1 MLSSFTY
8 SPGITGSSIHSAVQA
23 TLSVQDPNLRSLGLM
38 YWQTVLGLLYGD
50 FNQTLN
56 QNLLTYINQTEV
68 KYLPGVQ
75 SSVVFANAPDLSQFV
90 SKITT
95 SASIIDTNIKSA
107 CSTQQASLSL
117 GINHWEEVFKQIF
130 SDICDV
136 ISEAVNTSYST
147 STNTCP
153 VGALA
158 AGTSGLTAPVPAKI
172 TAPFIAGELFNN
184 LQKDFNALNAKAL
197 ASSLTTLI
205 QSTFQSYNSSQQ
217 FQTIG
222 DMYWTFFLQKLSDK
236 MSTYLQNDIKQ
247 WIVSKP
253 QHFAIPSGSPGTNP
267 AGIPP
272 TIPSTA
278 DTLGTMM

>member
-8 SPGITGSSIHSAVQA
+8 SPGITGSSMHSAVTGA
-23 TLSVQDPNLRSLGLM
+23 LKTQDPNLKSLGLM

-50 FNQTLN
+50 FTQTLN

-75 SSVVFANAPDLSQFV
+75 SSVVFVDAPVLSQFV
-90 SKITT
+90 SKITS
-95 SASIIDTNIKSA
+95 SASIIDTNIKAA
-107 CSTQQASLSL
+107 CSSQKASLSL

-130 SDICDV
+130 TDICDV
-136 ISEAVNTSYST
+136 ISQAITTSYSKA
-147 STNTCP
+147 TNTCP
-153 VGALA
+153 VGAIA
-158 AGTSGLTAPVPAKI
+158 AGTAGLTAPVPAKI
-172 TAPFIAGELFNN
+172 TVPFVSADLKSQ
-184 LQKDFNALNAKAL
+184 LQKDFSALNAKTL
-197 ASSLTTLI
+197 ASSLTSQI
-205 QSTFQSYNSSQQ
+205 QSTFQSYNSTQQ

-222 DMYWTFFLQKLSDK
+222 DLYWTFFLQKLSDK
-236 MSTYLQNDIKQ
+236 MSTYLKNDIKQ

-253 QHFAIPSGSPGTNP
+253 QHFAIPQGSPGINP

-278 DTLGTMM
+278 DTLGFMM

>member
-8 SPGITGSSIHSAVQA
+8 SPSITGSAIHSSVTG
-23 TLSVQDPNLRSLGLM
+23 TLGSQDPNLKSLGLM
-38 YWQTVLGLLYGD
+38 YWQTVLMKLYTD

-75 SSVVFANAPDLSQFV
+75 SSVIFTDAPDLSQFL
-90 SKITT
+90 SKFMS
-95 SASIIDTNIKSA
+95 SASIIDTNIKAA
-107 CSTQQASLSL
+107 CSSQKASLGL
-117 GINHWEEVFKQIF
+117 GITQWEEAFKQIF
-130 SDICDV
+130 TDICDV
-136 ISEAVNTSYST
+136 VSQAITTSYSKA
-147 STNTCP
+147 TNTCP

-172 TAPFIAGELFNN
+172 TVPFVSADLKSQ

-197 ASSLTTLI
+197 ASSLTSLI

-236 MSTYLQNDIKQ
+236 MSAYLQNDIKQ

-253 QHFAIPSGSPGTNP
+253 QHFAIPQGSPGTNP

>member
-75 SSVVFANAPDLSQFV
+75 SSVIFSSAPDLSQFI

-95 SASIIDTNIKSA
+95 SATIIDTNIKAA
-107 CSTQQASLSL
+107 CNGQKATSTL
-117 GINHWEEVFKQIF
+117 GMKQWEETFKQIF
-130 SDICDV
+130 TDICDV
-136 ISEAVNTSYST
+136 VSQAVTVSYSKA
-147 STNTCP
+147 TNTCP
-153 VGALA
+153 VGAIA
-158 AGTSGLTAPVPAKI
+158 AGTAGLTAPVPAKI
-172 TAPFIAGELFNN
+172 TVPFVSEDLKSQ
-184 LQKDFNALNAKAL
+184 LQKDFNAGNAKTL
-197 ASSLTTLI
+197 ASDLNNVV
-205 QSTFQSYNSSQQ
+205 QSTFQSYNSTKM
-217 FQTIG
+217 FDTIG
-222 DMYWTFFLQKLSDK
+222 DLYWTLFLQKLSDK
-236 MSTYLQNDIKQ
+236 MSTYLKNDIQQ